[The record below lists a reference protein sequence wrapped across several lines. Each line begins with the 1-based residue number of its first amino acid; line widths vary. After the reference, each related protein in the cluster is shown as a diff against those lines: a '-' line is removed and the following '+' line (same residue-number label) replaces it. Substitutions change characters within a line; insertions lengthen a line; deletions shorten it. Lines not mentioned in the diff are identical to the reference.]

1 MISESR
7 VRQIQDK
14 STLLNFLREELGWPI
29 PEDAEF
35 DDLTFEWSSEEL
47 RISGSTGEKLKSGT
61 IHQLQPFVTGQ
72 PWGIFLVEFADQ
84 KVYASSLREIL
95 RSLVPNRKTSSST
108 KQWHHENLLFI
119 CFAKGQRF
127 TFAHFRGDKAQRSI
141 LSKFSWTP
149 DEPIRTL
156 CEYNL
161 PPLKFPDDPANVEL
175 WLDAWQTAFDVEKVT
190 GEFFDAFEETF
201 AKVEEEIEGLEAGEQ
216 RNLFTLRLFNRLMF
230 IRFIEKKGWLRFKG
244 STNYLEALWADYK
257 KNATSTSS
265 FYDSRL
271 KKLFF
276 FALNNL
282 ASTDL
287 MKRDEDGILKAL
299 VGEVPYLNGGL
310 FDRHAD
316 DEDNK
321 IKIPDSAIEKIII
334 DLFSHY
340 NFTVTESTPF
350 DVEVAVDPEMLGKV
364 FEKLITTRAR
374 KGSYYTPKS
383 IVSFMCKEAL
393 KGHLG
398 GYHALVDYNNAAGI
412 GIDEA
417 RTILEKL
424 RSAKIVDPAC
434 GSGAYLLGMLHE
446 LHTLYRKLDPL
457 ADEKTPTDD
466 YKRKL
471 SIITNNIYGV
481 DLDPFAVDIARLR
494 LWLTLAVEHPGDSPE
509 PLPNLDFKV
518 EVGDSLDCEDPMK
531 VGQTAVQQR
540 LVEQFAKQKASH
552 VSMHSYSTKNE
563 IREKVGELR
572 GELAK
577 WAYPGEEIARFD
589 WAVDFAEIFV
599 GGGFDI
605 VLANP
610 PYGASID
617 DDVRDFYF
625 DRRTEGSQSKDTY
638 GLFIAR
644 GLQLLKAGGYL
655 SYIVSDTWRTI
666 KSHLPLRKRLVATT
680 RVQHVLDL
688 PSWIFDATVNTCIL
702 TLCKTVP
709 SPEHELVAGDLRAIP
724 NRNWSLL
731 EANLLAVS
739 AHGPDVQ
746 STEYARYTYKQLFI
760 QTFETSPFV
769 IGLGSIYRSIT
780 EESYVPLEQ
789 TGSDVKK
796 GIDTGENS
804 VFLFQNPDA
813 RGRYRS
819 VDASKVLTE
828 SEISKLSDEEKLNG
842 VSPESYD
849 GRYIVPYDKGGASD
863 AGQGWLPNYWVPT
876 DYFIDWSKASVTDL
890 RNRCRRTS
898 GNNKA
903 TIRNEEYWFRKGITF
918 SLTGQYCPTCRVSA
932 GAMFDNNGSLIFPSG
947 IEPYQLLGIL
957 CSLWHRY
964 VFKTFIN
971 HTVHAHVDDFK
982 SVPIPLAKTEL
993 LSTLGVMVGEIVE
1006 KQKND
1011 GAYQYHLKDQ
1021 PKVDELV
1028 FNTYEL
1034 DTNEIREI
1042 ELWYCRRYPRLA
1054 EAQGMMGEVKKKH
1067 ADYLARCDLILSKPP
1082 EYWKSSPVLK
1092 LIADGESSILEF
1104 KETLEADTKTGAKHQ
1119 GVLLSALK
1127 TIAAFL
1133 NADGGTLLIGVAD
1146 TGEIKGLDKDYKL
1159 CKSPTKDGF
1168 EQKLRDLLNS
1178 KFDPRPIGNITTTF
1192 HELPEG
1198 TVCLVEVKPTDKSI
1212 VNHLDKDVYVRD
1224 GNTTRKLE
1232 GADLTD
1238 WIQTRTRTQ

>member
-119 CFAKGQRF
+119 CFAEGQRF

-161 PPLKFPDDPANVEL
+161 PPLKFPDDPSNVEL

-190 GEFFDAFEETF
+190 GEFFDAFEQTF
-201 AKVEEEIEGLEAGEQ
+201 EKVEEEIKGLRASE
-216 RNLFTLRLFNRLMF
+216 RKNLFTLRLFNRLMF

-244 STNYLEALWADYK
+244 SANYLEALWADYK

-316 DEDNK
+316 DEDDK

-364 FEKLITTRAR
+364 FEKLITTRA
-374 KGSYYTPKS
+374 KTGSYYTPKS

-398 GYHALVDYNNAAGI
+398 GYHTLVDYGNAAGI
-412 GIDEA
+412 GIVDA
-417 RTILEKL
+417 RTILDRL

-446 LHTLYRKLDPL
+446 LHALYRILDPL

-466 YKRKL
+466 YNRKL

-518 EVGDSLDCEDPMK
+518 EIGDSLDCDDPMK
-531 VGQTAVQQR
+531 AGQSAVQQH
-540 LVEQFAKQKASH
+540 LIEQYSILKAKH
-552 VSMHSYSTKNE
+552 VGTHSYEKNDISKE
-563 IREKVGELR
+563 VQRLR
-572 GELAK
+572 GLLAE
-577 WAYPGEEIARFD
+577 WAYPGEDVSRFD
-589 WAVDFAEIFV
+589 WAIDFAEVFA

-610 PYGASID
+610 PYGASVE
-617 DDVRDFYF
+617 DDVRNLYF
-625 DRRTEGSQSKDTY
+625 DKRTEGSQSKDTY

-644 GLQLLKAGGYL
+644 GLQLLKAGGFL

-666 KSHLPLRKRLVATT
+666 KSHLPLRKRLVTT
-680 RVQHVLDL
+680 TSVQHVLDL
-688 PSWIFDATVNTCIL
+688 PPWVFDATVNTCIL
-702 TLCKTVP
+702 TLCKTAP

-724 NRNWSLL
+724 NRNWTLL
-731 EANLLAVS
+731 EANLLSVS
-739 AHGPDVQ
+739 AQGPDVQ
-746 STEYARYTYKQLFI
+746 TTQYARYTYGQNLITSNESQPFFI
-760 QTFETSPFV
+760 ASP
-769 IGLGSIYRSIT
+769 R
-780 EESYVPLEQ
+780 
-789 TGSDVKK
+789 
-796 GIDTGENS
+796 
-804 VFLFQNPDA
+804 LFQKTFNSDLQQLGGDSGIAEAHHGISTGDNKKYVRALPGT
-813 RGRYRS
+813 RGGYPELS
-819 VDASKVLTE
+819 ADMKMPQ
-828 SEISKLSDEEKLNG
+828 SEIDALDDDEKVRGVDKEWKKLKG
-842 VSPESYD
+842 CF
-849 GRYIVPYDKGGASD
+849 VPFDKGGSSD
-863 AGQGWLPNYWVPT
+863 VDDGWLPNFYVPT
-876 DYFIDWSKASVTDL
+876 QYYINWAKGAIVDMKK
-890 RNRCRRTS
+890 
-898 GNNKA
+898 NKGA
-903 TIRNEEYWFRKGITF
+903 RWFGEEFFFKPGLTF
-918 SLTGQYCPTCRVSA
+918 SISGYYAPTFRLNSSA
-932 GAMFDNNGSLIFPSG
+932 VFEAKGSCIFSEN
-947 IEPYQLLGIL
+947 IDLKVLLAIL
-957 CSLWHRY
+957 CSRVARY
-964 VFKTFIN
+964 QFKNFIK
-971 HTVHAHVDDFK
+971 HTVDTSGDDIDSFRF
-982 SVPIPLAKTEL
+982 PLPTDEIAEL
-993 LSTLGVMVGEIVE
+993 LKQQVMLIVE
-1006 KQKND
+1006 KQESNRK
-1011 GAYQYHLKDQ
+1011 YPYHLFEQ
-1021 PKVDELV
+1021 
-1028 FNTYEL
+1028 NEL
-1034 DTNEIREI
+1034 DRLVNELYGLDDSDCREI
-1042 ELWYCRRYPRLA
+1042 DLWYCRRYPKLA
-1054 EAQGMMGEVKKKH
+1054 EAQGVMAEANEKH
-1067 ADYLARCDLILSKPP
+1067 ADYLTRCDLILSKPP
-1082 EYWKSSPVLK
+1082 EYWKSSPILK

-1104 KETLEADTKTGAKHQ
+1104 KETLEADSNTGEKHQ